1 MLKGL
6 VRQWYHLRRSGA
18 HERHHDHGKRRRNIT
33 MVTAVPNVLLLA
45 YLRGELG
52 EGLGG
57 LWLRLR
63 LRLL

>member
-1 MLKGL
+1 
-6 VRQWYHLRRSGA
+6 
-18 HERHHDHGKRRRNIT
+18 